1 MLALDH
7 VWKVKF
13 FQMRVS
19 DRKLPFIEPGKA
31 WIMPIGDT
39 QYEFWPPPCRGSGRR
54 RGGADD
60 GGDGADGR
68 AALQDD
74 LDFEADDS
82 DQSDGDAVAEHREIV
97 HLLDEGLAAMRRTFE
112 HASADN
118 NATTKDD
125 EQEPDQVHA
134 PQMSDDDSD
143 SDSSSNSGGSVAA
156 DDGMAPAAAE
166 AAADDAS
173 IRGTA
178 DAAFLLPGGCG
189 IIRCYS
195 KTNNF
200 TAECKCIN
208 HAKCIKTRQST
219 AAAALAT
226 SKKPSANVLAKGRP
240 LGCLTAWLLDGSS
253 HGSKAE
259 HWALENELL
268 ATTNDKRSRARE
280 LLAAYPEGRLLL
292 EHDRP
297 RRAGEPAEPEGV
309 A

>member
-19 DRKLPFIEPGKA
+19 DRKLPVIEPGKA

-60 GGDGADGR
+60 GDDGADGR

-166 AAADDAS
+166 AAADDAP

-178 DAAFLLPGGCG
+178 DAAFVLPGGCG
-189 IIRCYS
+189 IIRYYS

-208 HAKCIKTRQST
+208 HAKCI
-219 AAAALAT
+219 
-226 SKKPSANVLAKGRP
+226 
-240 LGCLTAWLLDGSS
+240 
-253 HGSKAE
+253 
-259 HWALENELL
+259 
-268 ATTNDKRSRARE
+268 
-280 LLAAYPEGRLLL
+280 
-292 EHDRP
+292 
-297 RRAGEPAEPEGV
+297 
-309 A
+309 